1 MYCETSCCN
10 ESAGRNFLTKEEKIA
25 KLEGYKQWL
34 DSESKGVAEAIG
46 KLKKK
51 E

>member
-1 MYCETSCCN
+1 MECGTGCCS
-10 ESAGRNFLTKEEKIA
+10 ESMGRSFLTREEQIA

-46 KLKKK
+46 KLKKA
-51 E
+51 